1 MERNYDEIIAD
12 MLIQLTN
19 MEARLERDS
28 KRAEARFEKEGKR
41 IDLTIKRMVK
51 AESRLELFDRK
62 LEQSI
67 KSQQEFFTM
76 QSQMN
81 KFFLDQ
87 IKG

>member
-1 MERNYDEIIAD
+1 MERSYDEIIAD

-28 KRAEARFEKEGKR
+28 RRAEARFEKEGKR

-67 KSQQEFFTM
+67 QSQQEFFNM
-76 QSQMN
+76 QSKMN

>member
-1 MERNYDEIIAD
+1 MERNYDEIIPD
-12 MLIQLTN
+12 MLVQVTN
-19 MEARLERDS
+19 MEARLEKDS
-28 KRAEARFEKEGKR
+28 RRAEARFEKEGRR

-67 KSQQEFFTM
+67 KSQKEFFDM

-81 KFFLDQ
+81 RFFLDQ